1 MRAAITITA
10 HISRRAPIQFQMA
23 SPTSPPAS
31 TRQKTSVTHLAD
43 AVARRVR
50 IGLTADPVEVDDG
63 GGTNGT
69 GSCDR
74 CLRNQAHPKLA
85 ATPTTTPDA
94 RAVTRTQPAPPLLAV
109 ATNAPTTTSTMP
121 FPPSP
126 GSLL

>member
-50 IGLTADPVEVDDG
+50 IGLTADPAEADDG
-63 GGTNGT
+63 AGTNGT
-69 GSCDR
+69 RSCDGGPR
-74 CLRNQAHPKLA
+74 SQAHPKLV
-85 ATPTTTPDA
+85 ATPKTTPDA
-94 RAVTRTQPAPPLLAV
+94 RALTRAQPPPALLAL
-109 ATNAPTTTSTMP
+109 ATIA
-121 FPPSP
+121 
-126 GSLL
+126 